1 MIFISLSG
9 SEFVRKE
16 YALEK
21 NWKFSRGDFPTAM
34 SPDFNDSKWQTVIVP
49 HDWAI
54 YGPFSKE
61 IDAYS
66 TAIVQNLETV
76 SKLKT
81 GRTGSLPHIGIG
93 WYRLNFSV
101 PEYRKGE
108 KVTILFDGAM
118 SNPQVYV
125 NGKEAGH
132 WAYGYSSFLFDI
144 TDLLNTNGKNTLA
157 VRLENKEQQSR
168 WYPGAGLYRN
178 VHLIVTEETHIPVWG
193 NYITTPKI
201 TGEYAMV
208 NIQTRIETK
217 AQPSAIK
224 IETEIFNNK
233 GKSETKMLKT
243 MDNYSDGILEQ
254 QLVVNHPSLWSP
266 ETPTL
271 YKAVCKVYENDKLTD
286 STTTRFGIRDIRLVP
301 DKGFS
306 LNGNR
311 LKFKGVCLHHDL
323 GPLGT
328 AVNVAGIRRQLTI
341 LKDMGCN
348 AIRTSHNPPAPE
360 FLDLCDEMGFMVMD
374 EAFDTWNVAKVK
386 NGYQNFFDQWAEKD
400 IVNML
405 RRDRNHP
412 AIVMWSIGNEIGE
425 QNLVDGNKVL
435 KFLKDICKR
444 EDPTRFV
451 AAGMDQI
458 NGALKNNFAALLDI
472 PGFNYK
478 ARRYEEAY
486 KQLPQG
492 VILGSETSS
501 TISSRGVYKF
511 PIELTLDKAYPD
523 NQCSSYD
530 LGACSWA
537 ELLDDEFVK
546 QDDLEYVIGEFVWTG
561 FDYLGEPTPY
571 DEFWPSHS
579 SYFGI
584 CDLAGLPKDRYY
596 LYRSRW
602 NSRDTTVHLLPH
614 WTWPGREGQITPVFC
629 YTNFPSAELFV
640 NGKSMGRLTKSRQ
653 SNLTRYRLMWNNVTY
668 EPGVLKVIVYDES
681 GKAVATKEVQTAGK
695 PDHIELIPDR
705 KILKAD
711 GKDLAFVTVKV
722 VDEKGNLCPDSDN
735 LLKFS
740 VSAAGTYRASANGD
754 ATSLEQFQLPQM
766 HVFKG
771 MLTAIVQTT
780 EKQGKM
786 ILKVEGKGLKSAMIS
801 FETKDK

>member
-1 MIFISLSG
+1 
-9 SEFVRKE
+9 
-16 YALEK
+16 
-21 NWKFSRGDFPTAM
+21 
-34 SPDFNDSKWQTVIVP
+34 
-49 HDWAI
+49 
-54 YGPFSKE
+54 
-61 IDAYS
+61 
-66 TAIVQNLETV
+66 
-76 SKLKT
+76 
-81 GRTGSLPHIGIG
+81 
-93 WYRLNFSV
+93 
-101 PEYRKGE
+101 
-108 KVTILFDGAM
+108 
-118 SNPQVYV
+118 
-125 NGKEAGH
+125 
-132 WAYGYSSFLFDI
+132 
-144 TDLLNTNGKNTLA
+144 
-157 VRLENKEQQSR
+157 
-168 WYPGAGLYRN
+168 
-178 VHLIVTEETHIPVWG
+178 
-193 NYITTPKI
+193 
-201 TGEYAMV
+201 MV

-217 AQPSAIK
+217 AQSSAIK
-224 IETEIFNNK
+224 VETEIFNSN
-233 GKSETKMLKT
+233 GKSEARVLKI
-243 MDNYSDGILEQ
+243 MDNYNDGILEQ

-271 YKAVCKVYENDKLTD
+271 YTAVCKVYENDKLSD
-286 STTTRFGIRDIRLVP
+286 STTNRFGIRDIRLVP
-301 DKGFS
+301 DKGFF

-374 EAFDTWNVAKVK
+374 EAFDTWKVAKVA
-386 NGYQNFFDQWAEKD
+386 NGYQNFFNEWAEKD
-400 IVNML
+400 MVNML

-478 ARRYEEAY
+478 ARRYEEAC

-640 NGKSMGRLTKSRQ
+640 NGKSMGRQIKSRQ

-668 EPGVLKVIVYDES
+668 EPGFLKVVVYDES
-681 GKAVATKEVQTAGK
+681 GKAVATQEVHTAGN
-695 PDHIELIPDR
+695 PHHIELVSDR

-711 GKDLAFVTVKV
+711 GKDLAYVTVKV

-740 VSAAGTYRASANGD
+740 VSGTGTYRAAANGD
-754 ATSLEQFQLPQM
+754 ATSLEQFHLPKMQ
-766 HVFKG
+766 VFKG
-771 MLTAIVQTT
+771 MLTAIVQST

-786 ILKVEGKGLKSAMIS
+786 ILKVEGKGLKSSIIS
-801 FETKDK
+801 FETKDN